1 MRENSACTQKHFFQS
16 AIPVKLHTNIEQHLQ
31 YIDLGKN
38 SVPLHTLQSLGIST
52 IQGKKK
58 NNHPPK
64 HFQKKDWPWGRRLA
78 IYVLL
83 CHSLAPSTAQKLH
96 HFPG

>member
-58 NNHPPK
+58 KPTH
-64 HFQKKDWPWGRRLA
+64 QSISKKKTGPGEGDWPSMSSS
-78 IYVLL
+78 V
-83 CHSLAPSTAQKLH
+83 TA
-96 HFPG
+96 